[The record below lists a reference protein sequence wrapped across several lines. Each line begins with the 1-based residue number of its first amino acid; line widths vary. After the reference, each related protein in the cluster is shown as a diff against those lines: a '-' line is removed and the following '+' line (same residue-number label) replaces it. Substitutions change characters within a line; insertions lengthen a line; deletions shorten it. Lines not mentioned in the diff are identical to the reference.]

1 MTGKTGTEEFEGI
14 DWEKTQ
20 KGADWRRGKGKGIR
34 GERGGEGKKQEFGG
48 VDNQQYRVA
57 ERLKI

>member
-1 MTGKTGTEEFEGI
+1 MTGKTGTEEFGGI

-34 GERGGEGKKQEFGG
+34 GERGGGGKKTRIWRRRQPA
-48 VDNQQYRVA
+48 V
-57 ERLKI
+57 